1 MNYPMLHKQMPIKD
15 EKNVDHVHTTF
26 PKKYNYKNHGL
37 FTQATWTPKL
47 SKWMFAMTKFK
58 NQLVLY
64 I

>member
-1 MNYPMLHKQMPIKD
+1 MPMKD

-37 FTQATWTPKL
+37 FTQTTWTPKL